1 MNLDP
6 ENRQKLLVILALTG
20 VGLLAGDRLVL
31 SPLLKSWAAR
41 SERIELLQKD
51 IAKGR
56 QLLDR
61 RDTVRA
67 RWKEMQTNAL
77 PVEVSAAEG
86 RVLDAFDRWSRTASV
101 NITSV
106 KPQWKQ
112 SDEGYMTFECHVD
125 AAGSLSTVTR
135 FLHEVERDRMAIRVE
150 TVELA
155 ARDADASQI
164 SVGLQVSG
172 LLLNPPAQR

>member
-61 RDTVRA
+61 RHTVRA

-112 SDEGYMTFECHVD
+112 LEDGYMTFECHVD
-125 AAGSLSTVTR
+125 ASGSLSTVTR
-135 FLHEVERDRMAIRVE
+135 FLHEVERDPLALRVE

-155 ARDADASQI
+155 ARDTDASQI
-164 SVGLQVSG
+164 TLGLHVSG
-172 LLLNPPAQR
+172 LLLNAKVQR

>member
-1 MNLDP
+1 MIFDSA
-6 ENRQKLLVILALTG
+6 NRQKLLIIAALTG

-31 SPLLKSWAAR
+31 SPLLKNWNAR
-41 SERIELLQKD
+41 SEQIVGLQKD
-51 IAKGR
+51 LTKGR
-56 QLLDR
+56 QLLER
-61 RDTVRA
+61 RETVLA
-67 RWKEMQTNAL
+67 RWREMRTNAL
-77 PVEVSAAEG
+77 PQEVSAAEG

-125 AAGSLSTVTR
+125 ATGSLATLTR
-135 FLHEVERDRMAIRVE
+135 FIYEVERDSLALRVE
-150 TVELA
+150 TIELA
-155 ARDADASQI
+155 ARDSDASQ
-164 SVGLQVSG
+164 VTLGLQVSG